1 MTPYETAKDILQ
13 LQEQQTSIKNANQY
27 IDNFIIY
34 YKELGKAYNST
45 GYNQASFF
53 EFEKEEYL
61 ALMEAFSETG
71 FLTLCGPKLVEI
83 IVPYARSGFLIR
95 IDLSEKTVSELLEGI
110 FTEYEPYYVLDF
122 FECDYCL
129 TNMDASLTELLPSS
143 VPSLN
148 HASPAAD
155 ISTSGNTFTKPDTIT
170 LDGYR
175 YYCFEETIPYGN
187 GRIRFLFPKESLSAG
202 TKIYQS
208 LHLYF
213 FLLMCMT
220 CCFFTWGSYSLIH
233 KPIRALTK
241 AFQGINRQDYSVRLM
256 EKKNSDFTNLYKE
269 FNHMAQEL
277 GTLIEKDYKQQL
289 LLNKAELKQ
298 LQAQINPHFL
308 YNAFFLLRRMIQD
321 EMFTEARKM
330 ADTLGLYFQYITRNS
345 QDQMPLHQ
353 EYRHAMLYCEIQQL
367 RFEGRIQV
375 QTVPLPEAYAPLPVP
390 KLIIQPILE
399 NAFNYGLHD
408 KVDDGI
414 LRVSMEE
421 TSEHLVIVI
430 EDNGEDL
437 TDIQLEEIRSNLSN
451 VSKSSAL
458 HEMTGI
464 LNIQRRLIIYTDNKG
479 YLKAS
484 RSSLGGLCIRLYLP
498 VTAPEGTEENFHSPK
513 DNE

>member
-1 MTPYETAKDILQ
+1 
-13 LQEQQTSIKNANQY
+13 
-27 IDNFIIY
+27 
-34 YKELGKAYNST
+34 
-45 GYNQASFF
+45 
-53 EFEKEEYL
+53 
-61 ALMEAFSETG
+61 
-71 FLTLCGPKLVEI
+71 
-83 IVPYARSGFLIR
+83 
-95 IDLSEKTVSELLEGI
+95 
-110 FTEYEPYYVLDF
+110 
-122 FECDYCL
+122 
-129 TNMDASLTELLPSS
+129 
-143 VPSLN
+143 
-148 HASPAAD
+148 
-155 ISTSGNTFTKPDTIT
+155 
-170 LDGYR
+170 
-175 YYCFEETIPYGN
+175 
-187 GRIRFLFPKESLSAG
+187 
-202 TKIYQS
+202 
-208 LHLYF
+208 
-213 FLLMCMT
+213 
-220 CCFFTWGSYSLIH
+220 
-233 KPIRALTK
+233 
-241 AFQGINRQDYSVRLM
+241 M